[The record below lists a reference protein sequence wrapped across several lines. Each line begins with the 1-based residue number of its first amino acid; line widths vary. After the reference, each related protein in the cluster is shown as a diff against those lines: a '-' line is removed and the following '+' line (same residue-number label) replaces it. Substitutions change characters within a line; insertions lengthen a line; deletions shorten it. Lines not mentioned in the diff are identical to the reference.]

1 MTRADKQQ
9 LVRYL
14 DERGAFALR
23 KAVESVAE
31 TLGVS
36 RFTVYNYLDA
46 ARGGLKGHPA
56 RAQRPPGDEQTSPD
70 RSAR

>member
-1 MTRADKQQ
+1 MTRAEKQQ

-23 KAVESVAE
+23 RSVESVAE

-46 ARGGLKGHPA
+46 ARG
-56 RAQRPPGDEQTSPD
+56 E
-70 RSAR
+70 

>member
-1 MTRADKQQ
+1 MSRGDKQQ

-23 KAVESVAE
+23 KAVERVAA

-46 ARGGLKGHPA
+46 ART
-56 RAQRPPGDEQTSPD
+56 D
-70 RSAR
+70 